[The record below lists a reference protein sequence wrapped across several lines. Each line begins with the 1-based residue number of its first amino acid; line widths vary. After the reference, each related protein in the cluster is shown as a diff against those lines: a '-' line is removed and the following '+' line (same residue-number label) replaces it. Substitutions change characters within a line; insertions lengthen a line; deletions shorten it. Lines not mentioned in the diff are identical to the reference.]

1 MNCAS
6 ASWFSADG
14 TPVISRSARTIG
26 TQRRGATTQPMLT
39 DGFSGRERCHG
50 AGRPQ
55 SRHTG
60 LMVEAGAPDA
70 TGDAIELPAGRMT
83 SGIIRRGGRIWRPAG
98 PWSPAVHE
106 YLRHLE
112 AAGFA
117 GAPRVLG
124 TEADR
129 EILSYLDGDVPA
141 DPQWQPGRGH
151 RLPGYARSDAALA
164 AAARLIRAL
173 HDAAAGFV
181 PACTSYRFHPHPPLP
196 GEIVCHGDLGP
207 WNTVYRNG
215 VPAGF
220 IDWDAAQPAR
230 PMTDLAAAAWGFIPL
245 APPGRLAEAGFD
257 PGLDLGARLQLF
269 AHAYGLVDP
278 AVLIPE
284 LAHCKLAQA
293 KQIAYWDVDAVVAA
307 DKLES
312 LAGELRWIHA
322 ISPAL
327 GRAP

>member
-1 MNCAS
+1 MAE
-6 ASWFSADG
+6 AEVPGG
-14 TPVISRSARTIG
+14 T
-26 TQRRGATTQPMLT
+26 
-39 DGFSGRERCHG
+39 
-50 AGRPQ
+50 
-55 SRHTG
+55 
-60 LMVEAGAPDA
+60 
-70 TGDAIELPAGRMT
+70 ELPAGRMT

-112 AAGFA
+112 AAGFT

-164 AAARLIRAL
+164 GAARLIRAL

-181 PACTSYRFHPHPPLP
+181 PAGMSYRFHPHPPLP

-207 WNTVYRNG
+207 WNTVYRDG

-220 IDWDAAQPAR
+220 IDWDAAEPAR
-230 PMTDLAAAAWGFIPL
+230 PLTDLAAAAWGFVPL
-245 APPGRLAEAGFD
+245 APPGQLAEAGFD
-257 PGLDLGARLQLF
+257 PGLDLSARLQLF
-269 AHAYGLVDP
+269 ARAYGLAEPQALV
-278 AVLIPE
+278 PE
-284 LAHCKLAQA
+284 LAAAKLAQA
-293 KQIAYWDVDAVVAA
+293 RRISYWGLDAAGSA
-307 DKLES
+307 GALEF

-327 GRAP
+327 AAQCDRNSP